1 MVSQVPCAV
10 PCEYLGALC
19 FQERGLRG
27 PSPFPDPMHELSAC
41 WVASPPS
48 SQPSSPYLPG
58 GRRFPICCVMHR
70 PYRCALQQEL
80 PKTFDILLPKRQF
93 YAVLVGAL
101 LGTGQQRAL
110 LDHLIMFVCGR
121 TALLTLIVIDPIS

>member
-1 MVSQVPCAV
+1 
-10 PCEYLGALC
+10 
-19 FQERGLRG
+19 
-27 PSPFPDPMHELSAC
+27 
-41 WVASPPS
+41 
-48 SQPSSPYLPG
+48 
-58 GRRFPICCVMHR
+58 MHR

-110 LDHLIMFVCGR
+110 SDHLIMFVCGR
-121 TALLTLIVIDPIS
+121 TALLTRIVMDPIS